1 MKLKGVIFDLD
12 GTVVDVPYDWPQ
24 IKKEL
29 KTQGEPILYFLSS
42 LEEPERSIKWKL
54 LEKYENEAT
63 SRAVL
68 KEGIPEFL
76 EFLAQ
81 RGIKRALVTN
91 NSYRNVSY
99 LLDKFNLK
107 FDCLVSRENG
117 IWKPS
122 GAPFSTALK
131 KLRIKK
137 EESCVI
143 GDADFDILAA
153 NEAGISKVFILNKNK
168 EKFSLTGA
176 EVLFSVKSLKK
187 RIERLIL
194 TGT

>member
-12 GTVVDVPYDWPQ
+12 GTVVDVPYNWPL

-29 KTQGEPILYFLSS
+29 KTQGEPILRFLSG

-54 LEKYENEAT
+54 LEKYEDEAT
-63 SRAVL
+63 SKAVL

-81 RGIKRALVTN
+81 RRIKRALVTN

-107 FDCLVSRENG
+107 FDCIMARENG
-117 IWKPS
+117 LWKPS
-122 GAPFSTALK
+122 GAPFSAALK

-143 GDADFDILAA
+143 GDSDFDIRAA
-153 NEAGISKVFILNKNK
+153 NEAGISKVFVLNKNK
-168 EKFSLTGA
+168 GKFTLTGT
-176 EVLFSVKSLKK
+176 EVFSSVKSLKK